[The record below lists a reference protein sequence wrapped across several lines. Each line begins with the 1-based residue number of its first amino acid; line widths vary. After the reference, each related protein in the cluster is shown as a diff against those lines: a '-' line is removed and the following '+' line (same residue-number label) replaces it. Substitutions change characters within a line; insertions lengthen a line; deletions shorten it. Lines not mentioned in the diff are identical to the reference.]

1 MTTTQVELARR
12 FRELHRG
19 GRILVLPNAWD
30 VASARIFEAAGFPAV
45 GTTSAGIAWS
55 LGFPDGQAAPRALV
69 LDAIRRIASAV
80 AIPVTADVERGYG
93 AGPADVAE
101 TVRAVIDAGAVGVNL
116 EDGREGG
123 KLASAERHVERIHA
137 AREAAEQAGVRL
149 FVNARTDVWFLP
161 SDDPRAQVTETLRRA
176 KLFVDAGA
184 DGLFAP
190 GIAKPDAI
198 AEVVRGAGCPVN
210 VYAFT
215 GVPPAPEL
223 QQLVV
228 GRVSVGCGPMQ
239 ATLGLTRRI
248 ATELREHGT
257 WASMS
262 DGALPV
268 GELNALMTVDR
279 RAAS

>member
-1 MTTTQVELARR
+1 
-12 FRELHRG
+12 
-19 GRILVLPNAWD
+19 
-30 VASARIFEAAGFPAV
+30 
-45 GTTSAGIAWS
+45 
-55 LGFPDGQAAPRALV
+55 V

-93 AGPADVAE
+93 ADPAAVAE
-101 TVRAVIDAGAVGVNL
+101 TVRGVLDAGAVGVNL

-123 KLASAERHVERIHA
+123 ALASAERHAERIRA
-137 AREAAEQAGVRL
+137 AREAAEKAGVPL
-149 FVNARTDVWFLP
+149 FINARTDVYFVP
-161 SDDPRAQVTETLRRA
+161 SDDPRAQVAETLRRA
-176 KLFVDAGA
+176 KLFVGAGA

-210 VYAFT
+210 VYAFM
-215 GVPPAPEL
+215 GVPPTPAL
-223 QQLVV
+223 QALGVA
-228 GRVSVGCGPMQ
+228 RVSVGCGPMQ

-248 ATELREHGT
+248 AMELREHGT
-257 WASMS
+257 YASLS
-262 DGALPV
+262 DGALSV